1 MRTFS
6 SLICMPINMPDKIKT
21 ILIDD
26 NKLHLSSLMILLQR
40 NCPNI
45 EICDT
50 CRSGEEALEA
60 INMHQPDLIFL
71 DIQMETPTAGFDLL
85 EQLPERT
92 FDVIF
97 TTQHDMHAL
106 RAFEA
111 YPLDFITK
119 PVDPKRLIKAVNVI
133 EERKLPVVSNEL
145 LQEVKTAYQNPEQPF
160 PKISV
165 PTMEGCTFIKAADI
179 IHCQAATEKGNQT
192 LFYLKTQSNPILCSK
207 TLKAVEIEILKGHSF
222 CRIHQSHLV
231 NRLHLKNYI
240 KDGGQHPNSATKKAA
255 GGWVVMVNGAI
266 LPVSKAGKQRL
277 LS

>member
-1 MRTFS
+1 
-6 SLICMPINMPDKIKT
+6 MPVSVKT

-40 NCPNI
+40 NCPKV

-50 CRSGEEALEA
+50 CRSAAEGLEA
-60 INMHQPDLIFL
+60 IKMHEPDLVFL

-92 FDVIF
+92 FDVVF

-111 YPLDFITK
+111 YPIDFLVK
-119 PVDPKRLIKAVNVI
+119 PIDPKRLIRAMEMI
-133 EERKLPVVSNEL
+133 EERKLPLVSNAL
-145 LQEVKTAYQNPEQPF
+145 LNEIKTVYQNPETPF
-160 PKISV
+160 PQIPV
-165 PTMEGCTFIKAADI
+165 PTMEGCSFIKAADI
-179 IHCQAATEKGNQT
+179 IRCQSATEKGNQT
-192 LFYLKTQSNPILCSK
+192 LIYLKSQKNPILCSK
-207 TLKAVEIEILKGHSF
+207 TLKLVETELLKGHSF

-240 KDGGQHPNSATKKAA
+240 KDGGQHPKQENPVKKAA
-255 GGWVVMVNGAI
+255 GGWIVTIDGAI

-277 LS
+277 LA

>member
-1 MRTFS
+1 
-6 SLICMPINMPDKIKT
+6 
-21 ILIDD
+21 
-26 NKLHLSSLMILLQR
+26 MILLQR
-40 NCPNI
+40 NCQEI

-50 CRSGEEALEA
+50 CRSGEEALES
-60 INMHQPDLIFL
+60 IKMHQPDLIFL

-85 EQLPERT
+85 EQLPDRT

-111 YPLDFITK
+111 YPIDFLTK
-119 PVDPKRLIKAVNVI
+119 PVDPIRLVKAVKVI
-133 EERKLPVVSNEL
+133 EERKLPLVSNDL
-145 LQEVKTAYQNPEQPF
+145 LTEIKTAYQNPEQAF
-160 PKISV
+160 PKIPV
-165 PTMEGCTFIKAADI
+165 PTMEGYTFIKATDI

-192 LFYLKTQSNPILCSK
+192 LFYLKNQANPILCSK
-207 TLKAVEIEILKGHSF
+207 TLKVVEIEMLKGHSF

-240 KDGGQHPNSATKKAA
+240 KDGGQHPKGNNKEKKAA